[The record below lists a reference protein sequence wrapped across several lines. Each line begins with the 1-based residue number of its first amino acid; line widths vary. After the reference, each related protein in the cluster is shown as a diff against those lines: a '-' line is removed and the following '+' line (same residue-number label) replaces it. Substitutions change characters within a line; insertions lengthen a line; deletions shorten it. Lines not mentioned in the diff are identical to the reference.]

1 MEDKIFSGEWLA
13 GLQQKGLKMKMILG
27 VKTELRRIDKKK
39 LSWILLCAPGRG
51 NTESAF
57 VFFATFNQYLC
68 MVTIVWN
75 GIWKMSETKH
85 IFYMVI

>member
-39 LSWILLCAPGRG
+39 VKLDLIMRPW
-51 NTESAF
+51 
-57 VFFATFNQYLC
+57 
-68 MVTIVWN
+68 
-75 GIWKMSETKH
+75 
-85 IFYMVI
+85 